1 MHAYA
6 AFAKVNPDFADH
18 DWAVANLKEE
28 GKPNDF
34 STVWTARDSDVA
46 LKEYDDAV
54 YFYGGRDAIYK
65 ALAKFEDAV
74 IRNHARGQ
82 GGRRDVPIH
91 VFSAV
96 VRTLGGR
103 KQIIML
109 AAADARRDADLAAF
123 RAQDLEEA
131 DTAYRMREFRQRMKQ
146 KWPDIG

>member
-65 ALAKFEDAV
+65 ALANYGLAKITNSV
-74 IRNHARGQ
+74 PTHYR
-82 GGRRDVPIH
+82 VPIH

-103 KQIIML
+103 KQIIVL
-109 AAADARRDADLAAF
+109 AVGDAARDQELAAF
-123 RAQDLEEA
+123 RDQSLEEESP
-131 DTAYRMREFRQRMKQ
+131 TYRMFDFRVRMKK